1 MKVIGSLREEFA
13 GLSIHRMCQLLNVHR
28 SLVYRVSG
36 KRVSSVPLDVVEQI
50 VTRYLGYGYRR
61 VHREL
66 ANQGIH
72 KTQYSVRAF
81 LRDQGLL
88 ALRPRSKGV
97 TRSRVLD
104 YRACN
109 LLKGFK
115 ASCPDEVWV
124 VDTTLIRTSSGP
136 VYMASL
142 LDIFARRLV
151 AFSLSKRN
159 DLTLTMDCL
168 NKSLEARRPGLG
180 WIHHSD
186 QGSTYTAQAYVK
198 RIRDAGGRVSYTKP
212 GSPRENAYAESFFRT
227 LKLEEVDRNQYQNLL
242 EAEAAISAYVE
253 LYNSTRMHSGLG
265 YKSPIEFE
273 VRFVGGAE

>member
-1 MKVIGSLREEFA
+1 MIGVLREEFA
-13 GLSIHRMCQLLNVHR
+13 GLSVHRMCYLLGVHR
-28 SLVYRVSG
+28 SLAYRESG

-50 VTRYLGYGYRR
+50 VTKYLGYGYRR

-66 ANQGIH
+66 ANQGVH
-72 KTQYSVRAF
+72 ETQYSVRAF

-88 ALRPRSKGV
+88 ARRPHSKGV

-109 LLKGFK
+109 LLKGFN
-115 ASCPDEVWV
+115 ASRPDEVWV
-124 VDTTLIRTSSGP
+124 VDTTLIKTSSGP
-136 VYMASL
+136 VYMANL
-142 LDIFARRLV
+142 LDVFTRRVV
-151 AFSLSKRN
+151 AFSLSRRN
-159 DLTLTMDCL
+159 DLALTMECL
-168 NKSLEARRPGLG
+168 NKALEARRPGLG

-227 LKLEEVDRNQYQNLL
+227 LKLEEVDRNQYLNLL
-242 EAEAAISAYVE
+242 EAEAAISAYVV
-253 LYNSTRMHSGLG
+253 LYNSTRMHSSLG
-265 YKSPIEFE
+265 YLSPNEFE
-273 VRFVGGAE
+273 DRFVGGAE